1 MNILP
6 HKLRLSK
13 EAITSQSSLLAP
25 LQLMQS
31 LDFARCIDQNFQ
43 APKRKSGF
51 PASTYLQSIILLLHS
66 GGTRLDDMRTLRND
80 AALVSLLDIPCFPS
94 SRAVG
99 AWLHRMSKEQ
109 GVIKA
114 QQAVN
119 QHLLQVTL
127 GNCKSLTLDIDA
139 TEVIAHKSTALW
151 TYKGNKGYMPMLGH
165 IAETGQV
172 VAYDFRQGNVP
183 PSKNNLAFIQ
193 HCVQSL
199 PKGFAFKAL
208 RADAA
213 SYQQS
218 IIQHCDQHNMQ
229 YAIRAKMSKYI
240 RDIIKQIADA
250 DWQPILDNSGK
261 ATGQSTYRTVHC
273 IRDYAKPFCLI
284 IQRQAKTGQLEIDLE
299 DANNE
304 IGASDE
310 YQNQQYI
317 YRCIATNIDAK
328 TDLEIIDWY
337 NQRGECSENRI
348 KELKC
353 DFGAEDL
360 PCSDH
365 QANSLYFFM
374 CILAYNLFVLM
385 RALAPTILRNYRAK
399 RVRWLVY
406 RIAGKVVRGGRQ
418 LRLNITAMGYEILE
432 QLVAIFQAVIPPP
445 KIIEPTE

>member
-1 MNILP
+1 M
-6 HKLRLSK
+6 
-13 EAITSQSSLLAP
+13 
-25 LQLMQS
+25 
-31 LDFARCIDQNFQ
+31 
-43 APKRKSGF
+43 
-51 PASTYLQSIILLLHS
+51 LHS

-99 AWLHRMSKEQ
+99 AWLHRTSKEQ
-109 GVIKA
+109 GVAKA

-119 QHLLQVTL
+119 QHLLQAAL

-151 TYKGNKGYMPMLGH
+151 TYKGNKGCMPMLGH

-172 VAYDFRQGNVP
+172 VAYDFREGNVP
-183 PSKNNLAFIQ
+183 PSKDNLAFIQ

-199 PKGFAFKAL
+199 PEGFAFKAL

-218 IIQHCDQHNMQ
+218 IIEYCEQHSMA
-229 YAIRAKMSKYI
+229 YAIRAKMSKNI
-240 RDIIKQIADA
+240 RVMIGQIVDA

-261 ATGQSTYRTVHC
+261 ATGQSTCRTVHC
-273 IRDYAKPFCLI
+273 IGDYENSFCLV
-284 IQRQAKTGQLEIDLE
+284 IQRQAKTGQLEIELE
-299 DANNE
+299 DATNE
-304 IGASDE
+304 IGANDE
-310 YQNQQYI
+310 YQNQHYI
-317 YRCIATNIDAK
+317 YRCIATNMDAK
-328 TDLEIIDWY
+328 TDFEIIDWY
-337 NQRGECSENRI
+337 NQRAECSENKI

-365 QANSLYFFM
+365 QANGLYFFI
-374 CILAYNLFVLM
+374 CILAYNLFVVM

-406 RIAGKVVRGGRQ
+406 RIAGKVVCSGRQ
-418 LRLNITAMGYEILE
+418 LCVNITAVGYEILE
-432 QLVAIFQAVIPPP
+432 QLVAIFQAAIPPP
-445 KIIEPTE
+445 ERIITS

>member
-6 HKLRLSK
+6 HKLKPSK
-13 EAITSQSSLLAP
+13 EAITSQSGLLAP

-31 LDFARCIDQNFQ
+31 LDFARCIDQNFP

-99 AWLHRMSKEQ
+99 AWIHRMSKEQ
-109 GVIKA
+109 GVAKA

-119 QHLLQVTL
+119 QHLLRATL

-139 TEVIAHKSTALW
+139 TEVIADKSMALW
-151 TYKGNKGYMPMLGH
+151 TYKGNKGFMIMLGH

-172 VAYDFRQGNVP
+172 AAYDFRQGNVP
-183 PSKNNLAFIQ
+183 PSKDNLAFIQ

-218 IIQHCDQHNMQ
+218 IIEYCEQHNMT
-229 YAIRAKMSKYI
+229 YAIRAKMSKNI
-240 RDIIKQIADA
+240 RVMIGQIADA

-261 ATGQSTYRTVHC
+261 ATGQSTCRTVHC
-273 IRDYAKPFCLI
+273 IGDYEKSFCLVI
-284 IQRQAKTGQLEIDLE
+284 RQPLFSPCKGLNYIKYQLFNCLI
-299 DANNE
+299 
-304 IGASDE
+304 
-310 YQNQQYI
+310 
-317 YRCIATNIDAK
+317 C
-328 TDLEIIDWY
+328 
-337 NQRGECSENRI
+337 
-348 KELKC
+348 
-353 DFGAEDL
+353 
-360 PCSDH
+360 
-365 QANSLYFFM
+365 
-374 CILAYNLFVLM
+374 
-385 RALAPTILRNYRAK
+385 
-399 RVRWLVY
+399 
-406 RIAGKVVRGGRQ
+406 
-418 LRLNITAMGYEILE
+418 
-432 QLVAIFQAVIPPP
+432 
-445 KIIEPTE
+445 

>member
-6 HKLRLSK
+6 HKLKPSK
-13 EAITSQSSLLAP
+13 EAITSQSGLLAP

-31 LDFARCIDQNFQ
+31 LGFAHCIDRYFP

-99 AWLHRMSKEQ
+99 AWLHRTSKEQ
-109 GVIKA
+109 GVAKA

-119 QHLLQVTL
+119 QHLLQAAL

-151 TYKGNKGYMPMLGH
+151 TYKGNKGCMPMLGH

-172 VAYDFRQGNVP
+172 VAYDFREGNVP
-183 PSKNNLAFIQ
+183 PSKDNLAFIQ

-199 PKGFAFKAL
+199 PEGFAFKAL

-218 IIQHCDQHNMQ
+218 IIEYCEQHSMA
-229 YAIRAKMSKYI
+229 YAIRAKMSKNI
-240 RDIIKQIADA
+240 RVMIGQIVDA

-261 ATGQSTYRTVHC
+261 ATGQSTCRTVHC
-273 IRDYAKPFCLI
+273 IGDYEKSFCLV
-284 IQRQAKTGQLEIDLE
+284 IQRQVKTGQLEIELE
-299 DANNE
+299 DATNE
-304 IGASDE
+304 IGANDE
-310 YQNQQYI
+310 YQNQHYI
-317 YRCIATNIDAK
+317 YRCIATNMDAK
-328 TDLEIIDWY
+328 TDFEIIDWY
-337 NQRGECSENRI
+337 NQRAECSENKI

-365 QANSLYFFM
+365 QANGLYFFI

-406 RIAGKVVRGGRQ
+406 RIAGKVVCSGRQ
-418 LRLNITAMGYEILE
+418 LCVNITAVGYEILE
-432 QLVAIFQAVIPPP
+432 QLVAIFQAAIPPP
-445 KIIEPTE
+445 ERIITS

>member
-13 EAITSQSSLLAP
+13 EAITSQSGLLAP

-31 LDFARCIDQNFQ
+31 LNFARCIDQNFQ

-66 GGTRLDDMRTLRND
+66 GGTRLDDMRALRND

-99 AWLHRMSKEQ
+99 AWLHRMAKEQ
-109 GVIKA
+109 GVAKA

-119 QHLLQVTL
+119 QHLLQATL

-183 PSKNNLAFIQ
+183 PSKDNLAFIQ

-199 PKGFAFKAL
+199 PKGFALKAL

-218 IIQHCDQHNMQ
+218 IIQHCYQHNMQ

-240 RDIIKQIADA
+240 RDIIKQIADV

-261 ATGQSTYRTVHC
+261 ATGQSTCRTVHC
-273 IRDYAKPFCLI
+273 IRDYEKPFCLV
-284 IQRQAKTGQLEIDLE
+284 IQRQAKTGQLKIDLN
-299 DANNE
+299 DATNE
-304 IGASDE
+304 IGVSDE
-310 YQNQQYI
+310 YQNQHYI
-317 YRCIATNIDAK
+317 YRCIATNMDAK

-365 QANSLYFFM
+365 HANSLYFFI

-385 RALAPTILRNYRAK
+385 RAFAPTILHNYRAK
-399 RVRWLVY
+399 RVRWCIYHV
-406 RIAGKVVRGGRQ
+406 AGKVVRSGRQ
-418 LRLNITAMGYEILE
+418 LQFNIAVAGYSVIG
-432 QLVAIFQAVIPPP
+432 QLLAIFQAVVPPP
-445 KIIEPTE
+445 ELIRTS

>member
-1 MNILP
+1 M
-6 HKLRLSK
+6 
-13 EAITSQSSLLAP
+13 
-25 LQLMQS
+25 
-31 LDFARCIDQNFQ
+31 
-43 APKRKSGF
+43 
-51 PASTYLQSIILLLHS
+51 LHS

-99 AWLHRMSKEQ
+99 AWLHRTSKEQ
-109 GVIKA
+109 GVAKA

-119 QHLLQVTL
+119 QHLLQAAL

-151 TYKGNKGYMPMLGH
+151 TYKGNKGCMPMLGH

-172 VAYDFRQGNVP
+172 VAYDFREGNVP
-183 PSKNNLAFIQ
+183 PSKDNLAFIQ

-199 PKGFAFKAL
+199 PEGFAFKAL

-218 IIQHCDQHNMQ
+218 IIEYCEQHSMA
-229 YAIRAKMSKYI
+229 YAIRAKMSKNI
-240 RDIIKQIADA
+240 RVMIGQIVDA

-261 ATGQSTYRTVHC
+261 ATGQSTCRTVHC
-273 IRDYAKPFCLI
+273 IGDYEKSFCLV
-284 IQRQAKTGQLEIDLE
+284 IQRQAKTGQLEIELE
-299 DANNE
+299 DATNE
-304 IGASDE
+304 IGANDE
-310 YQNQQYI
+310 YQNQHYI
-317 YRCIATNIDAK
+317 YRCIATNMDAK

-337 NQRGECSENRI
+337 NQRAECSENKI

-365 QANSLYFFM
+365 QANSLYFFI

-406 RIAGKVVRGGRQ
+406 RIAGKVVYSGRQ
-418 LRLNITAMGYEILE
+418 LCVNITAVGYEILE
-432 QLVAIFQAVIPPP
+432 QLVAIFQAAIPPP
-445 KIIEPTE
+445 ERIITS

>member
-6 HKLRLSK
+6 HKLKPSN
-13 EAITSQSSLLAP
+13 EAITSQSGLLAP

-31 LDFARCIDQNFQ
+31 LGFAHRIDRYFP

-99 AWLHRMSKEQ
+99 AWLHRTSKEQ
-109 GVIKA
+109 GVAKA

-119 QHLLQVTL
+119 QHLLQAAL

-151 TYKGNKGYMPMLGH
+151 TYKGNKGCMPMLGH

-172 VAYDFRQGNVP
+172 VAYDFREGNVP
-183 PSKNNLAFIQ
+183 PSKDNLAFIQ

-199 PKGFAFKAL
+199 PEGFAFKAL

-218 IIQHCDQHNMQ
+218 IIEYCEQHSMA
-229 YAIRAKMSKYI
+229 YAIRAKMSKNI
-240 RDIIKQIADA
+240 RVMIGQIVDA

-261 ATGQSTYRTVHC
+261 ATGQSTCRTVHC
-273 IRDYAKPFCLI
+273 IGDYEKSFCLV
-284 IQRQAKTGQLEIDLE
+284 IQRQAKTGQLEIELE
-299 DANNE
+299 DATNE
-304 IGASDE
+304 IGANDE
-310 YQNQQYI
+310 YQNQHYI
-317 YRCIATNIDAK
+317 YRCIATNMDAK
-328 TDLEIIDWY
+328 TNFEIIDWY
-337 NQRGECSENRI
+337 NLTSTLSHLNTLI
-348 KELKC
+348 LFAINFKLHTTA
-353 DFGAEDL
+353 FA
-360 PCSDH
+360 
-365 QANSLYFFM
+365 FM
-374 CILAYNLFVLM
+374 RLCCCFYLVFTTAVDLFVFAQILPRPNTFAQRR
-385 RALAPTILRNYRAK
+385 RAH
-399 RVRWLVY
+399 
-406 RIAGKVVRGGRQ
+406 Q
-418 LRLNITAMGYEILE
+418 LRSRSGINRLLLACSL
-432 QLVAIFQAVIPPP
+432 QRHQ
-445 KIIEPTE
+445 

>member
-6 HKLRLSK
+6 HKLKPSK
-13 EAITSQSSLLAP
+13 EAITSQSGLLAP

-31 LDFARCIDQNFQ
+31 LGFAHCIDRYFP

-99 AWLHRMSKEQ
+99 AWLHRTSKEQ
-109 GVIKA
+109 GVAKA

-119 QHLLQVTL
+119 QHLLQAAL

-151 TYKGNKGYMPMLGH
+151 TYKGNKGCMPMLGH

-172 VAYDFRQGNVP
+172 VAYDFREGNVP
-183 PSKNNLAFIQ
+183 PSKDNLAFIQ

-199 PKGFAFKAL
+199 PEGFAFKAL

-218 IIQHCDQHNMQ
+218 IIEYCEQHSMA
-229 YAIRAKMSKYI
+229 YAIRAKMSKNI
-240 RDIIKQIADA
+240 RVMIGQIVDA

-261 ATGQSTYRTVHC
+261 ATGQSTCRTVHC
-273 IRDYAKPFCLI
+273 IGDYEKSFCLV
-284 IQRQAKTGQLEIDLE
+284 IQRQAKTGQLEIELE
-299 DANNE
+299 DATNE
-304 IGASDE
+304 IGANDE
-310 YQNQQYI
+310 YQNQHYI
-317 YRCIATNIDAK
+317 YRCIATNMDAK
-328 TDLEIIDWY
+328 TDFEIIDWY
-337 NQRGECSENRI
+337 NQRAECSENKI

-365 QANSLYFFM
+365 QANGLYFFI
-374 CILAYNLFVLM
+374 CILAYNLFVVM

-406 RIAGKVVRGGRQ
+406 RIAGKVVCSGRQ
-418 LRLNITAMGYEILE
+418 LCVNITAVGYEILE
-432 QLVAIFQAVIPPP
+432 QLVAIFQAAIPPP
-445 KIIEPTE
+445 ERIITS

>member
-1 MNILP
+1 M
-6 HKLRLSK
+6 
-13 EAITSQSSLLAP
+13 
-25 LQLMQS
+25 
-31 LDFARCIDQNFQ
+31 
-43 APKRKSGF
+43 
-51 PASTYLQSIILLLHS
+51 LHS

-99 AWLHRMSKEQ
+99 AWLHRTSKEQ
-109 GVIKA
+109 GVAKA

-119 QHLLQVTL
+119 QHLLQAAL

-151 TYKGNKGYMPMLGH
+151 TYKGNKGCMPMLGH

-172 VAYDFRQGNVP
+172 VAYDFREGNVP
-183 PSKNNLAFIQ
+183 PSKDNLAFIQ

-199 PKGFAFKAL
+199 PEGFAFKAL

-218 IIQHCDQHNMQ
+218 IIEYCEQHSMA
-229 YAIRAKMSKYI
+229 YAIRAKMSKNI
-240 RDIIKQIADA
+240 RVMIGQIVDA

-261 ATGQSTYRTVHC
+261 ATGQSTCRTVHC
-273 IRDYAKPFCLI
+273 IGDYEKSFCLV
-284 IQRQAKTGQLEIDLE
+284 IQRQAKTGQLEIELE
-299 DANNE
+299 DATNE
-304 IGASDE
+304 IGANDE
-310 YQNQQYI
+310 YQNQHYI
-317 YRCIATNIDAK
+317 YRCIATNMDAK
-328 TDLEIIDWY
+328 TDFEIIDWY
-337 NQRGECSENRI
+337 NQRAECSENKI

-365 QANSLYFFM
+365 QANGLYFFI

-406 RIAGKVVRGGRQ
+406 RIAGKVVCSGRQ
-418 LRLNITAMGYEILE
+418 LCVNITAVGYEILE
-432 QLVAIFQAVIPPP
+432 QLVAIFQAAIPPP
-445 KIIEPTE
+445 ERIITS

>member
-6 HKLRLSK
+6 HKLKPSK
-13 EAITSQSSLLAP
+13 EAITSQSGLLAP

-31 LDFARCIDQNFQ
+31 LGFAHCIDQYFP

-109 GVIKA
+109 SVTKA

-119 QHLLQVTL
+119 QHLLRAAL

-139 TEVIAHKSTALW
+139 TEVIAHKSTTLW
-151 TYKGNKGYMPMLGH
+151 TYKGNKGCMPMLGH

-172 VAYDFRQGNVP
+172 VAYDFREGNVP
-183 PSKNNLAFIQ
+183 PSKDNLAFIQ
-193 HCVQSL
+193 HCVESL
-199 PKGFAFKAL
+199 PEGFAFKAL

-218 IIQHCDQHNMQ
+218 IIKYCDQQNMK
-229 YAIRAKMSKYI
+229 YAIRAKMTKYI
-240 RDIIKQIADA
+240 RAIINQIADA
-250 DWQPILDNSGK
+250 DWQPILDNSRK
-261 ATGQSTYRTVHC
+261 ATDQSTYRTVHC
-273 IRDYAKPFCLI
+273 IADYEKSFCLV
-284 IQRQAKTGQLEIDLE
+284 IQRQTKTGQLEIELE
-299 DANNE
+299 DDINE
-304 IGASDE
+304 IGTKDE
-310 YQNQQYI
+310 YQNQHYI
-317 YRCIATNIDAK
+317 YRCIATNMDAK
-328 TDLEIIDWY
+328 TDFEIIDWY
-337 NQRGECSENRI
+337 NQRAECSENKI

-360 PCSDH
+360 PCSNH
-365 QANSLYFFM
+365 QANGLYFFI

-406 RIAGKVVRGGRQ
+406 RIAGKVVCSGRQ
-418 LRLNITAMGYEILE
+418 LCVNITAVGYEILE
-432 QLVAIFQAVIPPP
+432 QLVAIFQAAIPPP
-445 KIIEPTE
+445 ERIITS

>member
-1 MNILP
+1 M
-6 HKLRLSK
+6 
-13 EAITSQSSLLAP
+13 
-25 LQLMQS
+25 
-31 LDFARCIDQNFQ
+31 
-43 APKRKSGF
+43 
-51 PASTYLQSIILLLHS
+51 LLHS
-66 GGTRLDDMRTLRND
+66 GGTRLDDMRCLRND
-80 AALVSLLDIPCFPS
+80 FTLLHLLDIPRFPS

-99 AWLHRMSKEQ
+99 SWLHRVSKEND
-109 GVIKA
+109 IAKA

-119 QHLLQVTL
+119 QHLLRATL
-127 GNCKSLTLDIDA
+127 GKCKRVTLDIDA
-139 TEVIAHKSTALW
+139 TELIAHKSTASW

-172 VAYDFRQGNVP
+172 VGYDFREGNVP
-183 PSKNNLAFIQ
+183 PSKDNLALIK
-193 HCVQSL
+193 HCVESL
-199 PKGFAFKAL
+199 PEGFTFKAL
-208 RADAA
+208 RTDAA

-218 IIQHCDQHNMQ
+218 IIEYCEQHSMT
-229 YAIRAKMSKYI
+229 YAIRAKMSKNTRVMI
-240 RDIIKQIADA
+240 GQIADV

-261 ATGQSTYRTVHC
+261 ATGQSTCRTVHC
-273 IRDYAKPFCLI
+273 IGDYEKSFCLV

>member
-1 MNILP
+1 MKILP
-6 HKLRLSK
+6 HKPKLSK
-13 EAITSQSSLLAP
+13 EAITSQSGLLAP

-31 LDFARCIDQNFQ
+31 LGFAHCIDQYFQ

-66 GGTRLDDMRTLRND
+66 GGTRLDDIRILRND

-109 GVIKA
+109 GIGKA

-119 QHLLQVTL
+119 QHLLQATL

-183 PSKNNLAFIQ
+183 PSKDNLTFIQ

-199 PKGFAFKAL
+199 PEGFAFKAL

-218 IIQHCDQHNMQ
+218 IIKYCDQQNME
-229 YAIRAKMSKYI
+229 YVIRAKMTKYI
-240 RDIIKQIADA
+240 RLIINQIADA
-250 DWQPILDNSGK
+250 DWQPILNHNGK

-273 IRDYAKPFCLI
+273 IGNYENPFCLI
-284 IQRQAKTGQLEIDLE
+284 IQRQAKTGQLEIELE
-299 DANNE
+299 DDINE
-304 IGASDE
+304 IEANDE
-310 YQNQQYI
+310 YQNQRYI
-317 YRCIATNIDAK
+317 YRCIATNMDAK

-337 NQRGECSENRI
+337 NQRAECSENKI

-365 QANSLYFFM
+365 KANGLYFFI

-385 RALAPTILRNYRAK
+385 RALAPSILHNYRAK
-399 RVRWLVY
+399 RARWCIYHV
-406 RIAGKVVRGGRQ
+406 AGKVVRSGRQ
-418 LRLNITAMGYEILE
+418 LQLNIAIAGYGIIERL
-432 QLVAIFQAVIPPP
+432 LAIFQAVVPPP
-445 KIIEPTE
+445 ERIRTS

>member
-6 HKLRLSK
+6 HKLKPSK
-13 EAITSQSSLLAP
+13 EAITSQSGLLAL

-31 LDFARCIDQNFQ
+31 LGFAHCIDQYFP

-94 SRAVG
+94 GRAVG

-109 GVIKA
+109 GVAKA

-172 VAYDFRQGNVP
+172 VAYDFREGNVP
-183 PSKNNLAFIQ
+183 PSKDNLAFIQ
-193 HCVQSL
+193 HCVESL
-199 PKGFAFKAL
+199 PEGFAFKAL

-218 IIQHCDQHNMQ
+218 VIKYCDQQNMK
-229 YAIRAKMSKYI
+229 YAIRAKMSKNI
-240 RDIIKQIADA
+240 RVMISEMADA
-250 DWQPILDNSGK
+250 DWQPVLDNSGK
-261 ATGQSTYRTVHC
+261 VTGQSTCRTW
-273 IRDYAKPFCLI
+273 
-284 IQRQAKTGQLEIDLE
+284 
-299 DANNE
+299 
-304 IGASDE
+304 
-310 YQNQQYI
+310 QNQHYI
-317 YRCIATNIDAK
+317 YRCIATNMDAK

-337 NQRGECSENRI
+337 NQRAECSENKI

-365 QANSLYFFM
+365 QANSLYFFI

-385 RALAPTILRNYRAK
+385 RALAPNILHNYRAK
-399 RVRWLVY
+399 RARWCIYHV
-406 RIAGKVVRGGRQ
+406 AGKVVRSGRQ
-418 LRLNITAMGYEILE
+418 LQFNIATAGYHVIE
-432 QLVAIFQAVIPPP
+432 QLLAIFQAVVPPP
-445 KIIEPTE
+445 ERIRTS

>member
-1 MNILP
+1 MKILP
-6 HKLRLSK
+6 HKLKLSK
-13 EAITSQSSLLAP
+13 EAITSQSGLLAP

-31 LDFARCIDQNFQ
+31 LDFARCVDQNFQ

-66 GGTRLDDMRTLRND
+66 GGTRLDDMRILRND

-109 GVIKA
+109 GIGKA

-119 QHLLQVTL
+119 QHLLQATL

-165 IAETGQV
+165 IAETEQV
-172 VAYDFRQGNVP
+172 VAYDFRRGNVP
-183 PSKNNLAFIQ
+183 PSKDNLTFIQ

-199 PKGFAFKAL
+199 PEGFAFKAL

-218 IIQHCDQHNMQ
+218 IIKYCDQQNMK
-229 YAIRAKMSKYI
+229 YAIRAKMTKYI
-240 RDIIKQIADA
+240 RLIINQIADA
-250 DWQPILDNSGK
+250 DWQPILDHNGK

-273 IRDYAKPFCLI
+273 IGNYENPFCLI
-284 IQRQAKTGQLEIDLE
+284 IQRQAKTGQLEIELE
-299 DANNE
+299 DDINE
-304 IGASDE
+304 IEASDE
-310 YQNQQYI
+310 YQNQRYI
-317 YRCIATNIDAK
+317 YRCIATNMDAK

-337 NQRGECSENRI
+337 NQRAECSENKI

-365 QANSLYFFM
+365 EANGLYFFI

-385 RALAPTILRNYRAK
+385 RALAPSILHNYRAK
-399 RVRWLVY
+399 RARWCIYHV
-406 RIAGKVVRGGRQ
+406 AGKVVRSGRQ
-418 LRLNITAMGYEILE
+418 LQLNIAIAGYG
-432 QLVAIFQAVIPPP
+432 
-445 KIIEPTE
+445 IIERLLGNL

>member
-6 HKLRLSK
+6 HKLKPSN
-13 EAITSQSSLLAP
+13 EAITSQSGLLAP

-31 LDFARCIDQNFQ
+31 LGFAHRIDRYFP

-51 PASTYLQSIILLLHS
+51 PASTYIQSIILLLHS

-109 GVIKA
+109 GVAKA

-119 QHLLQVTL
+119 QHLLQAAL

-172 VAYDFRQGNVP
+172 VAYDFREGNVP
-183 PSKNNLAFIQ
+183 PSKDNLAFIQ

-199 PKGFAFKAL
+199 PEGFAFKAL

-213 SYQQS
+213 SYQKN
-218 IIQHCDQHNMQ
+218 IIKYCDQQNMK
-229 YAIRAKMSKYI
+229 YAIRAKMSSNIK
-240 RDIIKQIADA
+240 DMIKQIADT

-261 ATGQSTYRTVHC
+261 ATGQSTSRTVHC
-273 IRDYAKPFCLI
+273 IGDYEKSFCLV
-284 IQRQAKTGQLEIDLE
+284 IQRQAKTGQLEIELE
-299 DANNE
+299 DVNNE
-304 IGASDE
+304 IGANDE
-310 YQNQQYI
+310 YQNQHYI
-317 YRCIATNIDAK
+317 YRCIATNMDAK
-328 TDLEIIDWY
+328 TDFEIIDWY
-337 NQRGECSENRI
+337 NQRAECSENKI

-353 DFGAEDL
+353 DFGADDL

-365 QANSLYFFM
+365 QANGLYFFI

-406 RIAGKVVRGGRQ
+406 RIAGKVVCSGRQ
-418 LRLNITAMGYEILE
+418 LCVNITAVGYEILE
-432 QLVAIFQAVIPPP
+432 QLVAIFQAAIPPP
-445 KIIEPTE
+445 ERIITS

>member
-6 HKLRLSK
+6 HKLKPSK
-13 EAITSQSSLLAP
+13 EAITAQSGLLAP

-31 LDFARCIDQNFQ
+31 LGFVNYIDRYFPD
-43 APKRKSGF
+43 PKRKSGF
-51 PASTYLQSIILLLHS
+51 PASIYLQSIILLLHS

-99 AWLHRMSKEQ
+99 AWIHRMSKEQ
-109 GVIKA
+109 GVAKA

-119 QHLLQVTL
+119 QYLLQATL

-139 TEVIAHKSTALW
+139 AEVVAQKSTALW
-151 TYKGNKGYMPMLGH
+151 TYKGNKGCMPMLGH
-165 IAETGQV
+165 IAETVQV
-172 VAYDFRQGNVP
+172 ITYDFRQGNVP
-183 PSKNNLAFIQ
+183 PSKDNLAFIQ

-199 PKGFAFKAL
+199 HKGFAFKAL

-218 IIQHCDQHNMQ
+218 VIKYCDQQNMK
-229 YAIRAKMSKYI
+229 YAIRAKMSKNI
-240 RDIIKQIADA
+240 RVMIGQIADV

-273 IRDYAKPFCLI
+273 IRDYEKSFCLV

-299 DANNE
+299 DATNE
-304 IGASDE
+304 IGPSDE
-310 YQNQQYI
+310 YQNQHYI
-317 YRCIATNIDAK
+317 YRCIATNMDAK

-365 QANSLYFFM
+365 QANSLYFGI
-374 CILAYNLFVLM
+374 CVLAYNLFVLM
-385 RALAPTILRNYRAK
+385 RALAPTILHNYRAK
-399 RVRWLVY
+399 RARWCIY
-406 RIAGKVVRGGRQ
+406 HIAGKVVRSGRQ
-418 LRLNITAMGYEILE
+418 LQFNIATAGYHVIERLLASCKATCGFGI
-432 QLVAIFQAVIPPP
+432 
-445 KIIEPTE
+445 

>member
-6 HKLRLSK
+6 HKLKPSN
-13 EAITSQSSLLAP
+13 EAITSQSGLLAP

-31 LDFARCIDQNFQ
+31 LGFAHRIDRYFP

-99 AWLHRMSKEQ
+99 AWLHRTSKEQ
-109 GVIKA
+109 GVAKA

-119 QHLLQVTL
+119 QHLLQAAL

-151 TYKGNKGYMPMLGH
+151 TYKGNKGCMPMLGH

-172 VAYDFRQGNVP
+172 VAYDFREGNVP
-183 PSKNNLAFIQ
+183 PSKDNLAFIQ

-199 PKGFAFKAL
+199 PEGFAFKAL

-218 IIQHCDQHNMQ
+218 IIEYCEQHSMA
-229 YAIRAKMSKYI
+229 YAIRAKMSKNI
-240 RDIIKQIADA
+240 RVMIGQIVDA

-261 ATGQSTYRTVHC
+261 ATGQSTCRTVHC
-273 IRDYAKPFCLI
+273 IGDYEKSFCLV
-284 IQRQAKTGQLEIDLE
+284 IQRQAKTGQLEIELE
-299 DANNE
+299 DATNE
-304 IGASDE
+304 IGANDE
-310 YQNQQYI
+310 YQNQHYI
-317 YRCIATNIDAK
+317 YRCIATNMDAK
-328 TDLEIIDWY
+328 TNFEIIDWY
-337 NQRGECSENRI
+337 NQRAECSENKI

-365 QANSLYFFM
+365 QANGLYFFI

-406 RIAGKVVRGGRQ
+406 RIAGKVVCSGRQ
-418 LRLNITAMGYEILE
+418 LCVNITAVGYEILE
-432 QLVAIFQAVIPPP
+432 QLVAIFQAAIPPP
-445 KIIEPTE
+445 ERIITS